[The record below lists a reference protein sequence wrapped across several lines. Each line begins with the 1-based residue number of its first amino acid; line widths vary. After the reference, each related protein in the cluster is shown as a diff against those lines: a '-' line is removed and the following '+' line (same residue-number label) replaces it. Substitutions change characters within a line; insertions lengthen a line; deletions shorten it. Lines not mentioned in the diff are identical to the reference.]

1 MPAAGEIFPPS
12 PLPLALLMSPEFPSG
27 PYDQRSVEAR
37 PDVLTYTTAPLE
49 RDTEVTGPVSVEL
62 WACSSAP
69 DTDFVARLVDV
80 YPDGRAYNLTD
91 GIIRARYRD
100 YPPAQSLKN

>member
-1 MPAAGEIFPPS
+1 MRAPS
-12 PLPLALLMSPEFPSG
+12 WI
-27 PYDQRSVEAR
+27 
-37 PDVLTYTTAPLE
+37 
-49 RDTEVTGPVSVEL
+49 EL

-100 YPPAQSLKN
+100 YPPAQSLI